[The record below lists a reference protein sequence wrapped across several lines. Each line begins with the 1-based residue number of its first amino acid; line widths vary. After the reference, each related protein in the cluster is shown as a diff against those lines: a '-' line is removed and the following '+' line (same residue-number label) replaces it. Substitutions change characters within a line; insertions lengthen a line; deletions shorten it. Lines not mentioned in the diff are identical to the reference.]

1 MAATGEVD
9 YVCDGERLFAVKNGV
24 PMMGRVVGSGCA
36 STAVVGCFAAVS
48 GATRRLVLAAL
59 FAGLGVLFSS
69 FAVPVG
75 ASRVFPFQHAVK
87 AVAGVLLGPWWA
99 AGSALV
105 TATLRFSLGTG
116 SVFAFPGSPF
126 GALAVGFAYRLLR
139 RDEAALFEP
148 VGTVLIGA
156 TLGAVLISPSLG
168 AAGGGLIALMAAF
181 ALSSVSGAVIGYV
194 VLQALR
200 RSGYAG

>member
-1 MAATGEVD
+1 M
-9 YVCDGERLFAVKNGV
+9 
-24 PMMGRVVGSGCA
+24 
-36 STAVVGCFAAVS
+36 
-48 GATRRLVLAAL
+48 LAAL
-59 FAGLGVLFSS
+59 FAGLGVLLSS

-75 ASRVFPFQHAVK
+75 ASRVFPFQHTIN

-116 SVFAFPGSPF
+116 SIFAFPGSPF

-148 VGTVLIGA
+148 VGTVLVGA
-156 TLGAVLISPSLG
+156 TLGVVLIPPSLG
-168 AAGGGLIALMAAF
+168 AASGLVALMIAF
-181 ALSSVSGAVIGYV
+181 ALSSIPGAAIGYA
-194 VLQALR
+194 VLKVLR
-200 RSGYAG
+200 RSGQIR